1 MKNLTIA
8 TLCILPLLF
17 ACGSKKNNQDKPAP
31 APGQEQEQEQVV
43 PPGPTGHAGKPA
55 QVRDEVNE
63 TLQMREQENER
74 RLKEATG
81 E

>member
-1 MKNLTIA
+1 MKNLAIA
-8 TLCILPLLF
+8 TLCLLPLLF
-17 ACGSKKNNQDKPAP
+17 ACGGKKNNQETPAP
-31 APGQEQEQEQVV
+31 APEQEQIV

-63 TLQMREQENER
+63 TLRMREQENER